1 MAGYPTSP
9 EGAEFAILGVDVMIP
24 GFDDVPSSR
33 ASGEPTGTGLV
44 LIDISLPTPG
54 TGRIPALGGVS
65 GSPLAEALTDVPA
78 V

>member
-9 EGAEFAILGVDVMIP
+9 EGAEVAILGVDVMIP

-33 ASGEPTGTGLV
+33 ANGEPTGTSLV
-44 LIDISLPTPG
+44 LIDISLPPPG
-54 TGRIPALGGVS
+54 TGRIRALGGVS
-65 GSPLAEALTDVPA
+65 GSRLAEALTDVLA

>member
-44 LIDISLPTPG
+44 LVVSACLLRKRAG
-54 TGRIPALGGVS
+54 FGRWEGSRGV
-65 GSPLAEALTDVPA
+65 P
-78 V
+78 